1 MRIIVMG
8 TGPFAVPMFESILAA
23 GHDVPVVVTRP
34 LPPARGR
41 KKPATNPVR
50 EAADQHGLKLLDPAD
65 VNAADIVAELADLK
79 ADLLVVCD
87 FGQILSPA
95 TLGVAPLGGINLHGS
110 LLPQYRGAA
119 PVQWAII
126 NGDATTGVTVIHM
139 TPKLDG
145 GPALCQLEVAIE
157 ATETAEQLEHRL
169 AALGAPAVID
179 AIEIL
184 SEWDQ
189 ISTIGTLQD
198 QQLVTQAPRLHKQLG
213 DIPWSKPAT
222 AIINLHRGLYPW
234 PGCFTQWQRENGR
247 PLRLIIIEMT
257 LVENT
262 SADMDVKPGTVVANP
277 NNDDRESLCVA
288 TGDGCI
294 SIRRIQPAG
303 KRVLEIGEFL
313 RGYQLKP
320 GVQLG

>member
-1 MRIIVMG
+1 MG
-8 TGPFAVPMFESILAA
+8 TGPFAVPMLEAILVA

-41 KKPATNPVR
+41 KKPPANPLR
-50 EAADQHGLKLLDPAD
+50 EAANQHGLKLLDPAD
-65 VNAADIVAELADLK
+65 VNAADVVAALAVLQ

-87 FGQILSPA
+87 FGQILSPSA
-95 TLGVAPLGGINLHGS
+95 LGVTPLGGINLHGS
-110 LLPQYRGAA
+110 LLPKYRGA
-119 PVQWAII
+119 
-126 NGDATTGVTVIHM
+126 VTVIHM

-184 SEWDQ
+184 AEWNQ

-198 QQLVTQAPRLHKQLG
+198 KQLITQAPRLHKQLG
-213 DIPWSKPAT
+213 NIPWNKPAA
-222 AIINLHRGLYPW
+222 AIINLHRGLQPW
-234 PGCFTQWQRENGR
+234 PGCFTQWQRENGK
-247 PLRLIIIEMT
+247 PLRLIITEMA
-257 LVENT
+257 LAENS
-262 SADMDVKPGTVVANP
+262 SAHVGVKPGTVVTNL
-277 NNDDRESLCVA
+277 DDGSEKLCVA

-294 SIRRIQPAG
+294 SINRIQPAG
-303 KRVLEIGEFL
+303 KRVLGIEEFL

-320 GVQLG
+320 GAQLG

>member
-8 TGPFAVPMFESILAA
+8 TGPFAVPMLEAILVA

-41 KKPATNPVR
+41 KKPPANPLR
-50 EAADQHGLKLLDPAD
+50 EAANQHGLKLLDPAD
-65 VNAADIVAELADLK
+65 VNAADVVAALAVLQ

-87 FGQILSPA
+87 FGQILSPSA
-95 TLGVAPLGGINLHGS
+95 LGVTPLGGINLHGS
-110 LLPQYRGAA
+110 LLPKYRGAA

-126 NGDATTGVTVIHM
+126 NGDAITGVTVIHM

-184 SEWDQ
+184 AEWNQ

-198 QQLVTQAPRLHKQLG
+198 KQLITQAPRLHKQLG
-213 DIPWSKPAT
+213 NIPWNKPAA
-222 AIINLHRGLYPW
+222 AIINLHRGLQPW
-234 PGCFTQWQRENGR
+234 PGCFTQWQRENGK
-247 PLRLIIIEMT
+247 PLRLIITEMA
-257 LVENT
+257 LAENS
-262 SADMDVKPGTVVANP
+262 SAHVGVKPGTVVTNL
-277 NNDDRESLCVA
+277 DDGSEKLCVA

-294 SIRRIQPAG
+294 SINRIQPAG
-303 KRVLEIGEFL
+303 KRVLGIEEFL

-320 GVQLG
+320 GSQLG

>member
-1 MRIIVMG
+1 MRIIIMG
-8 TGPFAVPMFESILAA
+8 TGPFAVPMLEAILAD

-41 KKPATNPVR
+41 KKPPVNPLR
-50 EAADQHGLKLLDPAD
+50 EAANQHGLTLLDPAD
-65 VNAADIVAELADLK
+65 VNTADVVAELANLQ

-95 TLGVAPLGGINLHGS
+95 ALGVTPLGGINLHGS
-110 LLPQYRGAA
+110 LLPKYRGAA

-145 GPALCQLEVAIE
+145 GPALCQLEVTINA
-157 ATETAEQLEHRL
+157 AETAEELEHRL

-184 SEWDQ
+184 AKWDQ
-189 ISTIGTLQD
+189 ISTIGTRQD
-198 QQLVTQAPRLHKQLG
+198 KQLVTQAPRLHKQLG
-213 DIPWSKPAT
+213 NILWNKPAAT
-222 AIINLHRGLYPW
+222 IINLHRGLQPW
-234 PGCFTQWQRENGR
+234 PGCFTQWQRESGK
-247 PLRLIIIEMT
+247 PLRLIITEMT
-257 LVENT
+257 LAEDLTAHV
-262 SADMDVKPGTVVANP
+262 DVGPGTVVANP
-277 NNDDRESLCVA
+277 ADDNGEDLCIA
-288 TGDGCI
+288 TGEGCVRI
-294 SIRRIQPAG
+294 SRIQPAG
-303 KRVLEIGEFL
+303 KRVMEIDEFL

-320 GVQLG
+320 GARLG

>member
-1 MRIIVMG
+1 MRIIIMG

-34 LPPARGR
+34 LPPPRGR
-41 KKPATNPVR
+41 KKPAANPLR
-50 EAADQHGLKLLDPAD
+50 EAAKQYDLKLLDPAD
-65 VNAADIVAELADLK
+65 VNAANVVTELADLQ

-95 TLGVAPLGGINLHGS
+95 ALGVTPLGGINLHGS
-110 LLPQYRGAA
+110 LLPKYRGAA

-145 GPALCQLEVAIE
+145 GPALCQSEVPIG
-157 ATETAEQLEHRL
+157 ATETAEELEHRL

-184 SEWDQ
+184 AKWDQ
-189 ISTIGTLQD
+189 TSTIGTLQD
-198 QQLVTQAPRLHKQLG
+198 KNLVTQAPRLHKQLG
-213 DIPWSKPAT
+213 NIPWNKPAA
-222 AIINLHRGLYPW
+222 AILNLHRGLRPW
-234 PGCFTQWQRENGR
+234 PGCFTQWQRENGK
-247 PLRLIIIEMT
+247 PLRLIITEMAIAED
-257 LVENT
+257 L
-262 SADMDVKPGTVVANP
+262 SADVDVKPGTVVANG
-277 NNDDRESLCVA
+277 NDDKENLCVA
-288 TGDGCI
+288 TGNGCI
-294 SIRRIQPAG
+294 SISRIQPAG
-303 KRVLEIGEFL
+303 KRVLEIDEFL

-320 GVQLG
+320 GAQLG

>member
-23 GHDVPVVVTRP
+23 GHDVPIVVTRP

-41 KKPATNPVR
+41 KKPAVNPVR
-50 EAADQHGLKLLDPAD
+50 EAANKHGLKLLDPAD

-110 LLPQYRGAA
+110 LLPKYRGAA

-184 SEWDQ
+184 AEWDQ
-189 ISTIGTLQD
+189 TSTIGTLQD
-198 QQLVTQAPRLHKQLG
+198 KQLVTQAPRLHKQLG
-213 DIPWSKPAT
+213 NIPWSKPAT
-222 AIINLHRGLYPW
+222 AIINLHRGLWPW
-234 PGCFTQWQRENGR
+234 PGCFTQWERENGN

-257 LVENT
+257 LAEDASTDV
-262 SADMDVKPGTVVANP
+262 DVKPGTVVANP
-277 NNDDRESLCVA
+277 NIDNRESLCVA
-288 TGDGCI
+288 TGEGCI
-294 SIRRIQPAG
+294 SISRIQPAG
-303 KRVLEIGEFL
+303 KRVLEIDEFL
-313 RGYQLKP
+313 RGYPLQP
-320 GVQLG
+320 GAQLG

>member
-8 TGPFAVPMFESILAA
+8 TGPFAVPMFTSILTA

-41 KKPATNPVR
+41 KKPPVNPLR
-50 EAADQHGLKLLDPAD
+50 EAANQHGLKLLDPVD
-65 VNAADIVAELADLK
+65 VNAPDVVSELADLQ

-87 FGQILSPA
+87 FGQILNPA
-95 TLGVAPLGGINLHGS
+95 VLGVTPLGGINLHGS
-110 LLPQYRGAA
+110 LLPKYRGAA

-145 GPALCQLEVAIE
+145 GPTLCQLEVAIH
-157 ATETAEQLEHRL
+157 ATETAEELEHRL
-169 AALGAPAVID
+169 AALGATAIID

-184 SEWDQ
+184 AKWDQ

-198 QQLVTQAPRLHKQLG
+198 KQLVTQAPRLYKQLG
-213 DIPWSKPAT
+213 NIPWDKPAA
-222 AIINLHRGLYPW
+222 AIINLHRGLRPW

-247 PLRLIIIEMT
+247 SLRLIITEMT
-257 LVENT
+257 LAENSSAHVDVE
-262 SADMDVKPGTVVANP
+262 PGTVVANP
-277 NNDDRESLCVA
+277 DDDGEYLCVA
-288 TGDGCI
+288 TGEGCI
-294 SIRRIQPAG
+294 RISRIQPAG
-303 KRVLEIGEFL
+303 KRVMEIDEFL

-320 GVQLG
+320 GALLG

>member
-8 TGPFAVPMFESILAA
+8 TGPFAVPMLEAILVA

-41 KKPATNPVR
+41 KKPPANPLR
-50 EAADQHGLKLLDPAD
+50 EAANQHGLKLLDPAD
-65 VNAADIVAELADLK
+65 VNAADVVAELADLQ

-87 FGQILSPA
+87 FGQILSPT
-95 TLGVAPLGGINLHGS
+95 TLGVTPLGGINLHGS
-110 LLPQYRGAA
+110 LLPKYRGAA

-157 ATETAEQLEHRL
+157 ATETAEQLEQRL

-184 SEWDQ
+184 AEWNQ

-198 QQLVTQAPRLHKQLG
+198 KQLVTQAPRLHKQLG
-213 DIPWSKPAT
+213 NIPWNKPAA
-222 AIINLHRGLYPW
+222 AIINLHRGLQPW
-234 PGCFTQWQRENGR
+234 PGCFTQWQRENGK
-247 PLRLIIIEMT
+247 PLRLIITEMT
-257 LVENT
+257 LAKDSSAHVGVE
-262 SADMDVKPGTVVANP
+262 PGTVVATL
-277 NNDDRESLCVA
+277 DDGSGENLCVA
-288 TGDGCI
+288 TGEGCI
-294 SIRRIQPAG
+294 SIKRIQPAG
-303 KRVLEIGEFL
+303 KRVLEIDEFL

-320 GVQLG
+320 GAQLG

>member
-34 LPPARGR
+34 LPPPRGR
-41 KKPATNPVR
+41 KKPAANPLR
-50 EAADQHGLKLLDPAD
+50 EAANQYDLKLLDPAD
-65 VNAADIVAELADLK
+65 VNAANVVTELADLQ

-87 FGQILSPA
+87 FGQILSSA
-95 TLGVAPLGGINLHGS
+95 ALGVTPLGGINLHGS
-110 LLPQYRGAA
+110 LLPKYRGAA

-145 GPALCQLEVAIE
+145 GPALCQSEVAIG
-157 ATETAEQLEHRL
+157 ATETAEELEHRL

-184 SEWDQ
+184 AKWDQ
-189 ISTIGTLQD
+189 TSTIGTLQD
-198 QQLVTQAPRLHKQLG
+198 KNLVTQAPRLHKQLG
-213 DIPWSKPAT
+213 NIPWNKPAAT
-222 AIINLHRGLYPW
+222 ILNLHRGLHPW
-234 PGCFTQWQRENGR
+234 PGCFTQWQRENGK
-247 PLRLIIIEMT
+247 PLRLIITEMAIAED
-257 LVENT
+257 L
-262 SADMDVKPGTVVANP
+262 SADVDVKPGTVVANG
-277 NNDDRESLCVA
+277 NDDDKKNLCVA
-288 TGDGCI
+288 TGKGCI
-294 SIRRIQPAG
+294 SISRIQPAG
-303 KRVLEIGEFL
+303 KRVLEIDEFL

-320 GVQLG
+320 GAQLG